1 MDVKAEKQLISS
13 GQVEDLLYDQAQ
25 HMNAD
30 KNYWFQLRGDSINAL
45 IDAASPLIGMVLRV
59 RKLTQLDEVEKL
71 YHNTVDD
78 IMAIESELTEAGYDR
93 AQVLAYRYVLCSFI
107 DEAVMN
113 TPWGADSVWAEH
125 SLLTRFHNETWG
137 GEKVFGILQRLEA
150 EPSKYKELLEF
161 IYLCFCLG
169 FEGRYK
175 VVANGREEFDKIVN
189 RLYEVLRQLRDE
201 EPELQIGATEHVVN
215 TRYRLGHQMPI
226 WAIFAGFGLMLTMIF
241 LFYSLSLANKSSDV
255 LKQLYQILN

>member
-1 MDVKAEKQLISS
+1 MDIKAEKQPISPE
-13 GQVEDLLYDQAQ
+13 QVEELLYDEAQ
-25 HMNAD
+25 NMNAD
-30 KNYWFQLRGDSINAL
+30 KEYWFQLRGDSLNAL

-59 RKLTQLDEVEKL
+59 RKLAILDDVEKL

-78 IMAIESELTEAGYDR
+78 IMAIEAELTEAGYDR
-93 AQVLAYRYVLCSFI
+93 AEVLAYRYVLCSFI

-113 TPWGADSVWAEH
+113 TPWGADSAWAEH

-137 GEKVFGILQRLEA
+137 GEKVFGILQRLET
-150 EPSKYKELLEF
+150 EPSKYRELLEF

-189 RLYEVLRQLRDE
+189 RLYETLRHLREE
-201 EPELQIGATEHVVN
+201 EPELLTGATEHVVN
-215 TRYRLGHQMPI
+215 TRYRLGRQMPI
-226 WAIFAGFGLMLTMIF
+226 WTVFAGFGLMLTIVF
-241 LFYSLSLANKSSDV
+241 LFYSLSLANKSSGV